1 MGGDRKAYYADYS
14 TSQVPDYYV
23 GTLYKNP
30 TSDDNVVLFRLA
42 EEYLIRAEARAKKSA
57 PDLEGALTDLNKI
70 RKRSHVPEADNDLSK
85 EELIQ
90 AIEDENRVEFAIE
103 PHRWF
108 DLVRT
113 GRATT
118 VLGIEQHQTVF
129 PIPYSDIQ
137 ADKDLIQN
145 DKKKKKNH
153 RRRQA

>member
-1 MGGDRKAYYADYS
+1 M
-14 TSQVPDYYV
+14 
-23 GTLYKNP
+23 
-30 TSDDNVVLFRLA
+30 VLFRLA

-70 RKRSHVPEADNDLSK
+70 RKRSYVPEADSDLSK

-113 GRATT
+113 G
-118 VLGIEQHQTVF
+118 
-129 PIPYSDIQ
+129 
-137 ADKDLIQN
+137 
-145 DKKKKKNH
+145 
-153 RRRQA
+153 